1 MSGQTPPPG
10 GADPSMDDI
19 LASIRKIL
27 NEEEPTPAAAAAGE
41 AALPEDPETID
52 LTPEM
57 MIAPPESLAGPAA
70 KPAPEPAPA
79 EPVTAAPS
87 LAAPEPAPA
96 APPREVPVADAP
108 LPSSAPLVP
117 TRVPTNIMQP
127 LQPTMP
133 EPTPASTLLDPL
145 AAVAA
150 AAALGQLSRAVSQ
163 ERSAQVSRGGPSIE
177 DVVREE
183 LRPLLK
189 AWLDAHL
196 PATVERLVRAEIERV
211 MARQG

>member
-1 MSGQTPPPG
+1 MSGNTPPG

-27 NEEEPTPAAAAAGE
+27 NEDDQSTATQVPRAATAE
-41 AALPEDPETID
+41 AIQ

-57 MIAPPESLAGPAA
+57 MITPPESLAGPIAE
-70 KPAPEPAPA
+70 APTLVPTNIIQP
-79 EPVTAAPS
+79 PPPPAAPIV
-87 LAAPEPAPA
+87 APPA
-96 APPREVPVADAP
+96 APPPRPPEPVLMP
-108 LPSSAPLVP
+108 L
-117 TRVPTNIMQP
+117 
-127 LQPTMP
+127 
-133 EPTPASTLLDPL
+133 EPTPPASALLDPMAAA

-150 AAALGQLSRAVSQ
+150 LGELTRAVSQ
-163 ERSAQVSRGGPSIE
+163 ERTASVTRSGPSIE

-196 PATVERLVRAEIERV
+196 PATVERLVRMEIERV

>member
-1 MSGQTPPPG
+1 
-10 GADPSMDDI
+10 
-19 LASIRKIL
+19 
-27 NEEEPTPAAAAAGE
+27 
-41 AALPEDPETID
+41 
-52 LTPEM
+52 M
-57 MIAPPESLAGPAA
+57 MIAPPEKLAGPPEPP
-70 KPAPEPAPA
+70 PAPEPPPPEPPPPEPQPPLRAVEPPPPPPLVPPPLVAAPA
-79 EPVTAAPS
+79 VAPT
-87 LAAPEPAPA
+87 
-96 APPREVPVADAP
+96 
-108 LPSSAPLVP
+108 P

-127 LQPTMP
+127 LHPSPAP
-133 EPTPASTLLDPL
+133 EPSATAPNLLDPL
-145 AAVAA
+145 AAAAA

-163 ERSAQVSRGGPSIE
+163 ERSASVSRGGPTIE

>member
-1 MSGQTPPPG
+1 MSGNTPPG

-27 NEEEPTPAAAAAGE
+27 NEDDQPTTTQAPRASAAE
-41 AALPEDPETID
+41 AIQ
-52 LTPEM
+52 LTSEM
-57 MIAPPESLAGPAA
+57 MIAPPESLAGPIAE
-70 KPAPEPAPA
+70 AP
-79 EPVTAAPS
+79 T
-87 LAAPEPAPA
+87 L
-96 APPREVPVADAP
+96 
-108 LPSSAPLVP
+108 
-117 TRVPTNIMQP
+117 VPTNIIQP
-127 LQPTMP
+127 PPPSAAPIAAPPAPPPRPPEPVLMSL
-133 EPTPASTLLDPL
+133 EPTPPASALLDPMAAA

-150 AAALGQLSRAVSQ
+150 LGELTRAVSQ
-163 ERSAQVSRGGPSIE
+163 ERSASVTRSGPSIE

-196 PATVERLVRAEIERV
+196 PATVERLVRTEIERV

>member
-1 MSGQTPPPG
+1 MSGQTPPG

-27 NEEEPTPAAAAAGE
+27 NEEEPPQPPAPPAAE
-41 AALPEDPETID
+41 AIQ

-57 MIAPPESLAGPAA
+57 MVAPPEKLAGPAA
-70 KPAPEPAPA
+70 APPAPRPEPEPLPEPEPPPAPA
-79 EPVTAAPS
+79 PP
-87 LAAPEPAPA
+87 PPPPPAPA
-96 APPREVPVADAP
+96 APPP
-108 LPSSAPLVP
+108 LTP

-127 LQPTMP
+127 LQPAP
-133 EPTPASTLLDPL
+133 QPAAAPAPANLLDPM
-145 AAVAA
+145 AAAAA

-163 ERSAQVSRGGPSIE
+163 ERTASVSRGGPTIE

>member
-1 MSGQTPPPG
+1 MSGQTPAG

-27 NEEEPTPAAAAAGE
+27 NEEEPAAPPAQAAAE
-41 AALPEDPETID
+41 PIQ

-57 MIAPPESLAGPAA
+57 MVSPPEKLAGPAA
-70 KPAPEPAPA
+70 TPPEPAPEP
-79 EPVTAAPS
+79 E
-87 LAAPEPAPA
+87 PEPPPPPPPPPAPTP
-96 APPREVPVADAP
+96 APPPPPPVAVAP
-108 LPSSAPLVP
+108 PPLTP

-127 LQPTMP
+127 LQPQHPP
-133 EPTPASTLLDPL
+133 EPAPVNLLDPL
-145 AAVAA
+145 AAAAA

-163 ERSAQVSRGGPSIE
+163 ERNAHVSRGGPSIE